1 MSVLVKPLRNVTRP
15 FSELELESQ
24 GGVGKADGGRHS
36 EWGYGIGKGGGV
48 VRLRVRQFRS
58 REKLASR
65 TGRLSFRIVRERLVG
80 EASGTIRD
88 RDEGFFI

>member
-1 MSVLVKPLRNVTRP
+1 M
-15 FSELELESQ
+15 
-24 GGVGKADGGRHS
+24 
-36 EWGYGIGKGGGV
+36 GKGGGV

-88 RDEGFFI
+88 RDEDFFI